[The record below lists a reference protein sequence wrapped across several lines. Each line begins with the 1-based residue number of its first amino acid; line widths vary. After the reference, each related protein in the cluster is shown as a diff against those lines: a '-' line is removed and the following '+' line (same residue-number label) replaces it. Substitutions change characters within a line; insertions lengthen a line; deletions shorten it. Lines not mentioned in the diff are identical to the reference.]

1 MSIEMSTTTCLFTF
15 SHARFGFACRHFLRA
30 AQKNATNVVKMPP
43 KSASKKEKPFWW
55 NCEKCQTY
63 LPTSELA
70 KHQAEDCG
78 NVNSLGGYVDAGG
91 VYRCRKIEVGGL
103 SIFEEVKLCTDSQR
117 YGLVLVPIS
126 VVRRLGLMLGD
137 FVAIKLTKAKDGK
150 KVGTV
155 ARTLWPVED
164 RHGAKVFFEALDE
177 FNDVSAKELNATVTT
192 LDGRLEDAEEIFL
205 RLEDPTQANLF
216 AKNGKFLLTSLKYQL
231 QGCAIISNNP
241 LSLTVCNKRFRF
253 LVDHAVT
260 TEGND
265 LTDQLNK
272 MSLKD
277 RLYVILRTT
286 KLTLLDDSKA
296 AQHSHQQRMYS
307 LTNIGGLDT
316 TIAELKELLEMAF
329 GMDSKQTTV
338 GPVSR
343 GILLSGVS
351 GVGKTMLVNALA
363 THYHCHVVRL
373 NCSEVFSK
381 FYGESEA
388 NVSRQFAEVFDVH
401 PKPAMVVVEE
411 LHNLCPKSTATD
423 IVKRISQHFL
433 TLLDSLHAN
442 VRGNR
447 TVVIGTTDSVDNVN
461 PLLRRGGRMDYEF
474 ELPVP
479 DAIARAAILERVL
492 SRHGQTVPEED
503 IRAVARITHGYVGA
517 DLENLVSKA
526 ASSAPTGKPID
537 GPALMAALQ
546 HVKPSAMREIMIECP
561 NVRWT
566 DIGGQDELKLK
577 LRQIIDWPIHHPE
590 LFERLG
596 IKPPRGL
603 LMFGPPGCSK
613 TMIAKAIAT
622 ESRLNFLSIKGSELF
637 SMWVGESERAV
648 RDLFRRARQ
657 VAPSIIFFD
666 EIDAIG
672 GERSAESGSSVKERV
687 LAQLLTEM
695 DGVSGLKDVRIV
707 AATNRPDLID
717 RALMR
722 PGRLDRIVYVRLP
735 DAAAREEIFHIKLKT
750 IPTASTV
757 DLAELVR
764 RTAGCSGSEIEAI
777 CQEAALKGLE
787 SSFDVETIEWEH
799 FEHAL
804 GVVRPRTSPELLRL
818 YEEYLKQHQ

>member
-1 MSIEMSTTTCLFTF
+1 MM
-15 SHARFGFACRHFLRA
+15 
-30 AQKNATNVVKMPP
+30 
-43 KSASKKEKPFWW
+43 
-55 NCEKCQTY
+55 
-63 LPTSELA
+63 
-70 KHQAEDCG
+70 
-78 NVNSLGGYVDAGG
+78 
-91 VYRCRKIEVGGL
+91 
-103 SIFEEVKLCTDSQR
+103 
-117 YGLVLVPIS
+117 
-126 VVRRLGLMLGD
+126 GD
-137 FVAIKLTKAKDGK
+137 YVAIKLSK
-150 KVGTV
+150 KVNTTPVGTIV
-155 ARTLWPVED
+155 RTLWPVED
-164 RHGAKVFFEALDE
+164 RHGAKVCLGALDE
-177 FNDVSAKELNATVTT
+177 FEGVSASELVASVAPINT
-192 LDGRLEDAEEIFL
+192 RLEDADEIFL
-205 RLEDPTQANLF
+205 RLEDPSQAKLLE
-216 AKNGKFLLTSLKYQL
+216 KNGKFLLTSLKQQL
-231 QGCAIISNNP
+231 VGCVLPSINP

-253 LVDHAVT
+253 RIDHAVT
-260 TEGND
+260 HGSD

-272 MSLKD
+272 MSLSD
-277 RLYVILRTT
+277 RMFVIINST
-286 KLTLLDDSKA
+286 KFTLLDDTKA
-296 AQHSHQQRMYS
+296 AQHGHQQRMYS
-307 LTNIGGLDT
+307 LLNVGGVDA
-316 TIAELKELLEMAF
+316 TIAELKELLNVAYGIDNEPASSNPENN
-329 GMDSKQTTV
+329 GT
-338 GPVSR
+338 VSR

-363 THYHCHVVRL
+363 THYQCHVVRL

-388 NVSRQFAEVFDVH
+388 NVSRQFAEVFEVH
-401 PKPAMVVVEE
+401 PKCAMVIVEE

-433 TLLDSLHAN
+433 NLLDSLHGD

-447 TVVIGTTDSVDNVN
+447 TVVIGTTDNVDNVN

-479 DAIARAAILERVL
+479 DAIAREAILQRIL
-492 SRHGQTVPEED
+492 NRYGQTLPVED
-503 IRAVARITHGYVGA
+503 VRAVARITHGYVGA
-517 DLENLVSKA
+517 DLENLVSKS
-526 ASSAPTGKPID
+526 ASSCKTID
-537 GPALMAALQ
+537 GDSLMAALQ
-546 HVKPSAMREIMIECP
+546 HVKASAMREIMIECP

-566 DIGGQDELKLK
+566 DIGGQDELKLT

-590 LFERLG
+590 VFERLG

-695 DGVSGLKDVRIV
+695 DGVSVLKDVRIV

-735 DAAAREEIFHIKLKT
+735 DNAAREEIFRIKLKS
-750 IPTASTV
+750 IPTAANV
-757 DLAELVR
+757 DIAELVR

-787 SSFDVETIEWEH
+787 SSFDVQQIEWVH

-804 GVVRPRTSPELLRL
+804 ELVRPRTSPDLLRL
-818 YEEYLKQHQ
+818 YDEYLKQHQ

>member
-1 MSIEMSTTTCLFTF
+1 
-15 SHARFGFACRHFLRA
+15 
-30 AQKNATNVVKMPP
+30 MPP

-63 LPTSELA
+63 LPTGELA

-78 NVNSLGGYVDAGG
+78 NVASLGGYVDAGG

-155 ARTLWPVED
+155 TRTLWPVED

-177 FNDVSAKELNATVTT
+177 FNDVSAKELNATVTM

-231 QGCAIISNNP
+231 QGCAIMSNNP

-260 TEGND
+260 AEGND

-296 AQHSHQQRMYS
+296 AQHGHQQRMYS
-307 LTNIGGLDT
+307 LANIGGLDT
-316 TIAELKELLEMAF
+316 TISELKELLEMAF

-363 THYHCHVVRL
+363 THYHCHVVRI

-401 PKPAMVVVEE
+401 PKPAIVVVEE

-447 TVVIGTTDSVDNVN
+447 TVVIGTTDSV
-461 PLLRRGGRMDYEF
+461 
-474 ELPVP
+474 
-479 DAIARAAILERVL
+479 
-492 SRHGQTVPEED
+492 
-503 IRAVARITHGYVGA
+503 
-517 DLENLVSKA
+517 EN
-526 ASSAPTGKPID
+526 
-537 GPALMAALQ
+537 
-546 HVKPSAMREIMIECP
+546 
-561 NVRWT
+561 
-566 DIGGQDELKLK
+566 
-577 LRQIIDWPIHHPE
+577 
-590 LFERLG
+590 
-596 IKPPRGL
+596 
-603 LMFGPPGCSK
+603 
-613 TMIAKAIAT
+613 
-622 ESRLNFLSIKGSELF
+622 GSELF

-695 DGVSGLKDVRIV
+695 DGVSVLKDVRIV

-735 DAAAREEIFHIKLKT
+735 DAAAREEIFRIKLKT

-818 YEEYLKQHQ
+818 RPRALAADGSEQ

>member
-1 MSIEMSTTTCLFTF
+1 
-15 SHARFGFACRHFLRA
+15 
-30 AQKNATNVVKMPP
+30 MPP
-43 KSASKKEKPFWW
+43 KSASKKERPQWW

-63 LPTSELA
+63 LQTNELA
-70 KHQAEDCG
+70 KHQTENCA
-78 NVNSLGGYVDAGG
+78 NVNRLGGYVDATGT
-91 VYRCRKIEVGGL
+91 YHCRRIEISDFGAY
-103 SIFEEVKLCTDSQR
+103 EEVKLCSENER
-117 YGLVLVPIS
+117 YGLVLVPDS
-126 VVRRLGLMLGD
+126 VVRKMGLMMGD
-137 FVAIKLTKAKDGK
+137 YVTITLAKSVNRTP
-150 KVGTV
+150 VGTIV
-155 ARTLWPVED
+155 RTLWPCED
-164 RHGAKVFFEALDE
+164 RHGAKVCLEGLDE
-177 FNDVSAKELNATVTT
+177 FEGVLASELVASVAPVST
-192 LDGRLEDAEEIFL
+192 RLEDAEEIFL
-205 RLEDPTQANLF
+205 RLEDPSQAKLLE
-216 AKNGKFLLTSLKYQL
+216 KNGKFLLTTLKHKL
-231 QGCAIISNNP
+231 LGCVILSNNP
-241 LSLTVCNKRFRF
+241 LTLTVCNKRFRF
-253 LVDHAVT
+253 RIDHAVT
-260 TEGND
+260 HGTD
-265 LTDQLNK
+265 LVDQLNK
-272 MSLKD
+272 MSLSD
-277 RLYVILRTT
+277 RMFIIIHTT
-286 KLTLLDDSKA
+286 KFTLLDDSKA
-296 AQHSHQQRMYS
+296 AQHGHQQRMYN
-307 LTNIGGLDT
+307 LLNIGGLDT
-316 TIAELKELLEMAF
+316 TITELKDLLNVAY
-329 GMDSKQTTV
+329 GIGSTQPCSSAGSN

-363 THYHCHVVRL
+363 THYQCHVVRL

-388 NVSRQFAEVFDVH
+388 NVSRQFAEVFEVH
-401 PKPAMVVVEE
+401 PKPALVIVEE
-411 LHNLCPKSTATD
+411 LHNLCPKSTSTD

-433 TLLDSLHAN
+433 SLLDSLHGD

-447 TVVIGTTDSVDNVN
+447 TVVIGTTDDVDNVN

-479 DAIARAAILERVL
+479 DAIAREAILQRILNRYE
-492 SRHGQTVPEED
+492 QTLPDED
-503 IRAVARITHGYVGA
+503 VRAVARITHGYVGA
-517 DLENLVSKA
+517 DLENLVAKS
-526 ASSAPTGKPID
+526 ASSSKPID
-537 GPALMAALQ
+537 GGSLMAALQ
-546 HVKPSAMREIMIECP
+546 HVKASAMREIMIECP
-561 NVRWT
+561 NVRWA
-566 DIGGQDELKLK
+566 DIGGQDELMLT

-590 LFERLG
+590 VFERLG

-695 DGVSGLKDVRIV
+695 DGVSVLKDVRIV

-735 DAAAREEIFHIKLKT
+735 DDAAREEIFRIKLKS
-750 IPTASTV
+750 IPTAANV
-757 DLAELVR
+757 DIAQLVR

-787 SSFDVETIEWEH
+787 SSFDVQQIEWIH

-804 GVVRPRTSPELLRL
+804 ELVRPRTSPDLLRL
-818 YEEYLKQHQ
+818 YDEYLKQHQ

>member
-1 MSIEMSTTTCLFTF
+1 
-15 SHARFGFACRHFLRA
+15 
-30 AQKNATNVVKMPP
+30 MPP
-43 KSASKKEKPFWW
+43 KSASKKEKPLWW

-63 LPTSELA
+63 LPTGELA
-70 KHQAEDCG
+70 KHQMDSCADVAG
-78 NVNSLGGYVDAGG
+78 LKGYVDSSAA
-91 VYRCRKIEVGGL
+91 YHCRKIELGNL
-103 SIFEEVKLCTDSQR
+103 TSYEEVKLCTEAQR
-117 YGLVLVPIS
+117 YGLVLLPVS

-137 FVAIKLTKAKDGK
+137 YVAIRLTK
-150 KVGTV
+150 GTGNIQLGTIV
-155 ARTLWPVED
+155 RTIWPVDD
-164 RHGAKVFFEALDE
+164 RYGAKVFVEALDE
-177 FNDVSAKELNATVTT
+177 FDLTSSADLKASVSAINT
-192 LDGRLEDAEEIFL
+192 RLEDAEEIFV
-205 RLEDPTQANLF
+205 RLDDPLQAKLF
-216 AKNGKFLLTSLKYQL
+216 EKNGKFLLSTLKHQL
-231 QGCAIISNNP
+231 QGSVVLNNNP
-241 LSLTVCNKRFRF
+241 LSLTVCNKRFKFRI
-253 LVDHAVT
+253 DHAVT
-260 TEGND
+260 VEND
-265 LTDQLNK
+265 LAAQLSN
-272 MSLKD
+272 MSLSE
-277 RLYVILRTT
+277 RMYVILKST
-286 KLTLLDDSKA
+286 KLTLLDESTE
-296 AQHSHQQRMYS
+296 AQNSHQKRMFN
-307 LTNIGGLDT
+307 LLNIGGLDE
-316 TIAELKELLEMAF
+316 TIVELKELLDLAF
-329 GMDSKQTTV
+329 GVEAKRSHDKTTPS

-343 GILLSGVS
+343 GILLCGVS
-351 GVGKTMLVNALA
+351 GVGKTVLVNALA
-363 THYHCHVVRL
+363 SHYRCHVVRL

-388 NVSRQFAEVFDVH
+388 NVSRQFAEVFEVH
-401 PKPAMVVVEE
+401 PKPAMVIVEE
-411 LHNLCPKSTATD
+411 LHNLCPKNTATD
-423 IVKRISQHFL
+423 IVRRISQHFL
-433 TLLDSLHAN
+433 NLLDSLHSN

-447 TVVIGTTDSVDNVN
+447 TAVIGTTDNVDTVN
-461 PLLRRGGRMDYEF
+461 ALLRRGGRMDYEF

-479 DAIARAAILERVL
+479 DAIARETILQRILDRNDQKV
-492 SRHGQTVPEED
+492 RTEEVK
-503 IRAVARITHGYVGA
+503 AVARVTHGYVGA

-526 ASSAPTGKPID
+526 ATMAKAID
-537 GPALMAALQ
+537 GASLLAALQ
-546 HVKPSAMREIMIECP
+546 HVKASAMREIMIECP
-561 NVRWT
+561 NVRWS

-672 GERSAESGSSVKERV
+672 GERTAESGSSVKERV

-695 DGVSGLKDVRIV
+695 DGVSVLKDVRIV

-735 DAAAREEIFHIKLKT
+735 DEAARKEIFCIKLKS
-750 IPTASTV
+750 IPTAESV
-757 DLAELVR
+757 DIAELVR
-764 RTAGCSGSEIEAI
+764 RTGGCSGSEIEAI

-787 SSFDVETIEWEH
+787 SSFDVQTIEWQH

-804 GVVRPRTSPELLRL
+804 EVVRPRTNPDLLRL
-818 YEEYLKQHQ
+818 YDEYLKQHQ

>member
-1 MSIEMSTTTCLFTF
+1 
-15 SHARFGFACRHFLRA
+15 
-30 AQKNATNVVKMPP
+30 MPP

-63 LPTSELA
+63 LPTGELA

-78 NVNSLGGYVDAGG
+78 NVASLGGYVDAGG

-155 ARTLWPVED
+155 TRTLWPVED

-177 FNDVSAKELNATVTT
+177 FNDVSAKELNATVTM

-231 QGCAIISNNP
+231 QGCAIMSNNP

-260 TEGND
+260 AEGND

-296 AQHSHQQRMYS
+296 AQHGHQQRMYS
-307 LTNIGGLDT
+307 LANIGGLDT
-316 TIAELKELLEMAF
+316 TISELKELLEMAF

-363 THYHCHVVRL
+363 THYHCHVVRI

-401 PKPAMVVVEE
+401 PKPAIVVVEE

-447 TVVIGTTDSVDNVN
+447 TVVIGTTDSV
-461 PLLRRGGRMDYEF
+461 
-474 ELPVP
+474 
-479 DAIARAAILERVL
+479 
-492 SRHGQTVPEED
+492 
-503 IRAVARITHGYVGA
+503 
-517 DLENLVSKA
+517 EN
-526 ASSAPTGKPID
+526 
-537 GPALMAALQ
+537 
-546 HVKPSAMREIMIECP
+546 
-561 NVRWT
+561 
-566 DIGGQDELKLK
+566 
-577 LRQIIDWPIHHPE
+577 
-590 LFERLG
+590 
-596 IKPPRGL
+596 
-603 LMFGPPGCSK
+603 
-613 TMIAKAIAT
+613 
-622 ESRLNFLSIKGSELF
+622 GSELF

-695 DGVSGLKDVRIV
+695 DGVSVLKDVRIV

-735 DAAAREEIFHIKLKT
+735 DAAAREEIFRIKLKT

>member
-1 MSIEMSTTTCLFTF
+1 MFTLD
-15 SHARFGFACRHFLRA
+15 RTRLGI
-30 AQKNATNVVKMPP
+30 KNKTKCVPLSVNAGKMPP
-43 KSASKKEKPFWW
+43 KSASKKEKPLWW

-63 LPTSELA
+63 LPTGDLG
-70 KHQAEDCG
+70 KHQTDACA
-78 NVNSLGGYVDAGG
+78 NVAGLNGYVDSNAAYHSRKVELGNLA
-91 VYRCRKIEVGGL
+91 VY
-103 SIFEEVKLCTDSQR
+103 EEVKLCTEAQR
-117 YGLVLVPIS
+117 YNLVLLPVS
-126 VVRRLGLMLGD
+126 VIRRLKLMLGD
-137 FVAIKLTKAKDGK
+137 YVAIKLTAGNIQL
-150 KVGTV
+150 GTIV
-155 ARTLWPVED
+155 RTLWPVDD
-164 RHGAKVFFEALDE
+164 RHGAKVFLEALDE
-177 FNDVSAKELNATVTT
+177 FDLTSVSDLRATVTT
-192 LDGRLEDAEEIFL
+192 IGGSCLEDAEEIFL
-205 RLEDPTQANLF
+205 RLDDPSQAKLF
-216 AKNGKFLLTSLKYQL
+216 KKNGKFLLGTLKHQL
-231 QGCAIISNNP
+231 LGSVVLSNNP
-241 LSLTVCNKRFRF
+241 LSLNVCNKRFKFRI
-253 LVDHAVT
+253 DHTVT
-260 TEGND
+260 VEND
-265 LTDQLNK
+265 LPAQLNK
-272 MSLKD
+272 MNLNERMFIVLKC
-277 RLYVILRTT
+277 T
-286 KLTLLDDSKA
+286 KLTLLDDGNEA
-296 AQHSHQQRMYS
+296 ERGHQNRMYN
-307 LTNIGGLDT
+307 LRYIGGLDQ
-316 TIAELKELLEMAF
+316 TIVELKELLDLAF
-329 GMDSKQTTV
+329 GTETNATSTG
-338 GPVSR
+338 GPISR

-363 THYHCHVVRL
+363 VHYRCHVVRL

-388 NVSRQFAEVFDVH
+388 NVSRHFAEVFEVY
-401 PKPAMVVVEE
+401 PKPAMVIVEE

-433 TLLDSLHAN
+433 NLLDSLHGN
-442 VRGNR
+442 LRGNR
-447 TVVIGTTDSVDNVN
+447 TVVIGTTDNVDNVN
-461 PLLRRGGRMDYEF
+461 GLLRRGGRMDYEF

-479 DAIARAAILERVL
+479 DAIAREAILERILQRSEQKV
-492 SRHGQTVPEED
+492 RQED
-503 IRAVARITHGYVGA
+503 VRAVARVTHGYVGA

-526 ASSAPTGKPID
+526 ASTAKAID
-537 GPALMAALQ
+537 GASLLAALQ
-546 HVKPSAMREIMIECP
+546 HVKASAMREIMIECP
-561 NVRWT
+561 NVRWS
-566 DIGGQDELKLK
+566 DIGGQEELKLK

-590 LFERLG
+590 VFERLG

-672 GERSAESGSSVKERV
+672 GERTAESGSSVKERV

-695 DGVSGLKDVRIV
+695 DGVSVLKDVRIV

-735 DAAAREEIFHIKLKT
+735 NEAAREEIFRIKLKS
-750 IPTASTV
+750 IPTSDSV
-757 DLAELVR
+757 DIGQLVR

-787 SSFDVETIEWEH
+787 SSFDVQTIEWQH

-804 GVVRPRTSPELLRL
+804 GVVRPRTSPDLLRL
-818 YEEYLKQHQ
+818 YDEYLKQHQ

>member
-1 MSIEMSTTTCLFTF
+1 M
-15 SHARFGFACRHFLRA
+15 
-30 AQKNATNVVKMPP
+30 
-43 KSASKKEKPFWW
+43 
-55 NCEKCQTY
+55 
-63 LPTSELA
+63 
-70 KHQAEDCG
+70 
-78 NVNSLGGYVDAGG
+78 
-91 VYRCRKIEVGGL
+91 
-103 SIFEEVKLCTDSQR
+103 
-117 YGLVLVPIS
+117 
-126 VVRRLGLMLGD
+126 GLMMGD
-137 FVAIKLTKAKDGK
+137 YVTITFAKSGNNAP
-150 KVGTV
+150 VGTIV
-155 ARTLWPVED
+155 RTLWPIED
-164 RHGAKVFFEALDE
+164 RHGARVCLEGLDE
-177 FNDVSAKELNATVTT
+177 FQDASASEIVATVAAVNT
-192 LDGRLEDAEEIFL
+192 RLEDAEEIFL
-205 RLEDPTQANLF
+205 RLEDVSQAKLLE
-216 AKNGKFLLTSLKYQL
+216 KNGKFLLNSLKHKL
-231 QGCAIISNNP
+231 LRSVILSNNP

-253 LVDHAVT
+253 RIDHAITHENGLV
-260 TEGND
+260 
-265 LTDQLNK
+265 DQLNK
-272 MSLKD
+272 MSLSD
-277 RLYVILRTT
+277 RMYVVINTT
-286 KLTLLDDSKA
+286 KFTLQDDSKA
-296 AQHSHQQRMYS
+296 AQYGHQQRMYNLS
-307 LTNIGGLDT
+307 NIGGLDA
-316 TIAELKELLEMAF
+316 TIAELRELLDVAY
-329 GMDSKQTTV
+329 GIDSVQSSRNAGSN

-363 THYHCHVVRL
+363 THYQCHVVKL

-388 NVSRQFAEVFDVH
+388 NVSRQFAEVFEVH
-401 PKPAMVVVEE
+401 PKPAMVIVEE
-411 LHNLCPKSTATD
+411 LHNLCPKSTGTD

-433 TLLDSLHAN
+433 NLLDSLHGD
-442 VRGNR
+442 VRGSR
-447 TVVIGTTDSVDNVN
+447 TVVIGTTDNVDNVN
-461 PLLRRGGRMDYEF
+461 ALLRRGGRMDYEF

-479 DAIARAAILERVL
+479 DAIAREAILQRIL
-492 SRHGQTVPEED
+492 TRYGQPLPVED
-503 IRAVARITHGYVGA
+503 IRSVARITHGYVGA

-526 ASSAPTGKPID
+526 ASSCKTID
-537 GPALMAALQ
+537 GSTLMAALQ
-546 HVKPSAMREIMIECP
+546 HVKASAMREIMIECP
-561 NVRWT
+561 NVRWS
-566 DIGGQDELKLK
+566 DIGGQDELKLT

-590 LFERLG
+590 VFERLG

-695 DGVSGLKDVRIV
+695 DGVSVLKDVRIV

-735 DAAAREEIFHIKLKT
+735 DDPAREEIFRIKLKS
-750 IPTASTV
+750 IPTAPSV
-757 DLAELVR
+757 DIAELVR

-787 SSFDVETIEWEH
+787 SSFDVQQIEWEH

-804 GVVRPRTSPELLRL
+804 ALVRPRTSPDLLRL
-818 YEEYLKQHQ
+818 YDEYLKQHQ

>member
-1 MSIEMSTTTCLFTF
+1 
-15 SHARFGFACRHFLRA
+15 
-30 AQKNATNVVKMPP
+30 MPP
-43 KSASKKEKPFWW
+43 KSASKKERPLWW

-63 LPTSELA
+63 LPTYELA
-70 KHQAEDCG
+70 KHQAENCAAVDRLSG
-78 NVNSLGGYVDAGG
+78 SVDATGT
-91 VYRCRKIEVGGL
+91 YRCRRVEVGSL
-103 SIFEEVKLCTDSQR
+103 AIYEEVKLCTESQR
-117 YGLVLVPIS
+117 YGLVLLPIG
-126 VVRRLGLMLGD
+126 VVRKLGLMLGD
-137 FVAIKLTKAKDGK
+137 YVTIKLVKSVDGSEL
-150 KVGTV
+150 GTV
-155 ARTLWPVED
+155 VRTLWPVDD
-164 RHGAKVFFEALDE
+164 RNGAKVWLEALDE
-177 FNDVSAKELNATVTT
+177 FESVPASELRATVTT
-192 LDGRLEDAEEIFL
+192 INTRLEDAEELFL
-205 RLEDPTQANLF
+205 RLDDPTQAKLLE
-216 AKNGKFLLTSLKYQL
+216 KNGKFLLTSLKHQL
-231 QGCAIISNNP
+231 TGCAILSGNP
-241 LSLTVCNKRFRF
+241 LCLTVCNKRFRF
-253 LVDHAVT
+253 RIDHAT
-260 TEGND
+260 TNGSSD
-265 LTDQLNK
+265 RLIDQLNK
-272 MSLKD
+272 LSLSD
-277 RLYVILRTT
+277 RTFVVLNTT
-286 KLTLLDDSKA
+286 KFTLLDDAKA
-296 AQHSHQQRMYS
+296 AQHGHRQRMYN
-307 LTNIGGLDT
+307 LANIGGLDS
-316 TIAELKELLEMAF
+316 TIVELKELLDMAF
-329 GMDSKQTTV
+329 GIGTSSGSGGNA

-363 THYHCHVVRL
+363 THYQCHVVRL

-401 PKPAMVVVEE
+401 PTRAMVIVEE
-411 LHNLCPKSTATD
+411 LHNLCPKNTGTD

-433 TLLDSLHAN
+433 NLLDSLHGN

-447 TVVIGTTDSVDNVN
+447 TIVMGTTDNVDNVS

-479 DAIARAAILERVL
+479 DAIAREAILQRIL
-492 SRHGQTVPEED
+492 ARYGQPVPAED
-503 IRAVARITHGYVGA
+503 VRAVARITHGYVGA

-526 ASSAPTGKPID
+526 ASTVKLID
-537 GPALMAALQ
+537 GPSLMGALQ
-546 HVKPSAMREIMIECP
+546 HVKASAMREIMIECP
-561 NVRWT
+561 NVRWA

-666 EIDAIG
+666 ELDAIG

-695 DGVSGLKDVRIV
+695 DGVSVLKDVRIV

-735 DAAAREEIFHIKLKT
+735 DEAAREEIFRIKLKS
-750 IPTASTV
+750 IPTAADV
-757 DLAELVR
+757 DVAELVR

-787 SSFDVETIEWEH
+787 CSFDVREIGWTQ

-804 GVVRPRTSPELLRL
+804 EVVRPRTSPDLLRL
-818 YEEYLKQHQ
+818 YEQYLKQHQ